1 MVIAGPTVWVIQ
13 QKTWSYTVMEQKKK
27 VVIDVQLFQVKTY
40 FPLSLKL
47 GNIMAKSCRVVKG
60 RYYMEMEGLMRA
72 IQLPLTLA
80 NGCNPTTSFA
90 QAFQHASSNDIH
102 SHDE

>member
-1 MVIAGPTVWVIQ
+1 MH
-13 QKTWSYTVMEQKKK
+13 
-27 VVIDVQLFQVKTY
+27 TY
-40 FPLSLKL
+40 MNCSSQFLLMIMQNDTINIIRYKL
-47 GNIMAKSCRVVKG
+47 LGTCN
-60 RYYMEMEGLMRA
+60 
-72 IQLPLTLA
+72 PTLA

>member
-1 MVIAGPTVWVIQ
+1 MMSEI
-13 QKTWSYTVMEQKKK
+13 KF
-27 VVIDVQLFQVKTY
+27 IDYYKAEKL
-40 FPLSLKL
+40 LS
-47 GNIMAKSCRVVKG
+47 V
-60 RYYMEMEGLMRA
+60 A
-72 IQLPLTLA
+72 ISSKPLTLA

>member
-1 MVIAGPTVWVIQ
+1 M
-13 QKTWSYTVMEQKKK
+13 
-27 VVIDVQLFQVKTY
+27 LFNLNRRL
-40 FPLSLKL
+40 LS
-47 GNIMAKSCRVVKG
+47 
-60 RYYMEMEGLMRA
+60 
-72 IQLPLTLA
+72 LTLA

>member
-1 MVIAGPTVWVIQ
+1 MEGDRGKDRVRQFRLLTAFLQDGPSVNV
-13 QKTWSYTVMEQKKK
+13 
-27 VVIDVQLFQVKTY
+27 L
-40 FPLSLKL
+40 PLS
-47 GNIMAKSCRVVKG
+47 
-60 RYYMEMEGLMRA
+60 
-72 IQLPLTLA
+72 LTLA